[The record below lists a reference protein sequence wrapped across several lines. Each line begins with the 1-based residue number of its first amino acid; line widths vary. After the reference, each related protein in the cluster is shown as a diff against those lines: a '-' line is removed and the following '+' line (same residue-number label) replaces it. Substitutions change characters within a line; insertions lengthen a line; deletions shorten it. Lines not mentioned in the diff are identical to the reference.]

1 MKLQRL
7 AVEKVETGRSAI
19 LKEVQADFD
28 RYLRNF
34 VKDSDLLKKTK
45 KSYQVNDDW
54 EIRAFQSRWA
64 DFLINEPEDSDD
76 LRPTLGLDRHDPDL
90 KPYRLFN
97 RYEVSSALNR
107 SKRGYN
113 LMFERELHRVRTNR
127 DNLKN
132 FL

>member
-76 LRPTLGLDRHDPDL
+76 LRPTLGLDRHVVGGSLQRISSGIL
-90 KPYRLFN
+90 KHHC
-97 RYEVSSALNR
+97 
-107 SKRGYN
+107 
-113 LMFERELHRVRTNR
+113 HRRHYQHR
-127 DNLKN
+127 HRHHRRHYHHH
-132 FL
+132 